1 MFQSTLDNQSLS
13 ALQKLGGS
21 MTAFVKCPVFEGVSS
36 TPRQEIVVLESKNEG
51 YKWVLVSAGV
61 NRTQC
66 NPYIGMET
74 EEKLVP
80 VAQEDNGQPP

>member
-51 YKWVLVSAGV
+51 YKWVLV
-61 NRTQC
+61 
-66 NPYIGMET
+66 
-74 EEKLVP
+74 LVGE
-80 VAQEDNGQPP
+80 A